1 MKKVT
6 VKFFATLR
14 EIVGKREVVI
24 SLPDEG
30 KVSDLK
36 KSLGDEFPGI
46 IKNLQTSLVSVN
58 REFAFDDEY
67 IPEDSEIAIFP
78 PVSGGNSKLPTILI
92 VTEND
97 LNLNELLDQ
106 ITLPTTGA
114 ACFFTGMVRGI
125 TSKDNLFDTEFLEY
139 EAYLPMAERK
149 MEQVAIEIRAQ
160 WPEVEGIVIVQR
172 IGRLVVGTPTVTIAC
187 SAAHRNSGVFE
198 AARYGID
205 RLKEIVPV
213 WKKEFRP
220 DGSSWVE
227 GDYIPKNSDKSGFAS

>member
-1 MKKVT
+1 MKKVS

-14 EIVGKREVVI
+14 EIVGVREVAI
-24 SLPDEG
+24 TLPDEG

-36 KSLGDEFPGI
+36 KSLGEEFPGLI
-46 IKNLQTSLVSVN
+46 NNLQTSLVSVN

-67 IPEDSEIAIFP
+67 IPEDAEIAIFP
-78 PVSGGNSKLPTILI
+78 PVSGGNLKLPTILI

-114 ACFFTGMVRGI
+114 ACFFTGMVRGK
-125 TSKDNLFDTEFLEY
+125 TSKDNPYETKFLEY

-149 MEQVAIEIRAQ
+149 LEQVAIEIRAQ
-160 WPEVEGIVIVQR
+160 WPEVEGIVIIQR
-172 IGRLVVGTPTVTIAC
+172 IGRLRVGTPTVTIAC

-213 WKKEFRP
+213 WKKEIRP

-227 GDYIPKNSDKSGFAS
+227 GEYIPKNSDKSGFAS